1 MGNGTLGLSI
11 GRSAL
16 QAHQRALEVT
26 SQNLANANTEGY
38 ARKTIGFQSKAS
50 INLPDMQG
58 PVYFSQIGT
67 GVEVGRI
74 ESVRDL
80 LLNTRIRDLT
90 SDMNESQG
98 QQAVLDQVEALF
110 TGEVDISA
118 TMDDFF
124 SSLHDLAGAPESLTV
139 RSVVRARGD
148 ELARMIQ
155 AASVSLEEIRVDMAR
170 TVRDSA
176 ATINSISAELAGV
189 NNQVAA
195 MASAGL
201 SPNDFEDKRQ
211 VLLDQLASLG
221 DVRTV
226 SGPDQ
231 TISVLFGSQ
240 VIVQGVQSFDVSAIE
255 DSSDLRL
262 PRLAVGGDARAE
274 MIFTSGKLAG
284 LEALRDGTLER
295 MQGDLNELAITLAH
309 TFNTIHR
316 TGFGLDEST
325 GVDFFS
331 LGTTDPT
338 ERRLW
343 NVTGSGY
350 VPDLD
355 VPLDGDTTT
364 LQPENFEAAPIGQGR
379 FVVNG
384 RSISYDGSVDTMQN
398 LIDRINAA
406 GAGVTATITP
416 QNRLQLTATRDADYT
431 ISNLADSGGNLLER
445 LGILP
450 ANSAYPPSDGTFP
463 PTAVLSGTVE
473 LRPRDDDARRI
484 EISAAIRTNLA
495 AIAAAQG
502 EDVTSPP
509 DGIGDRSR
517 GPGDGAN
524 ALTLAELR
532 EARTMQ
538 NGTGTFNDFYIG
550 SLGALGVE
558 AGSARRTAEGLDAQI
573 TQLNARREEIQGVS
587 IDEELINMIK
597 YQRGFEAA
605 SRIINVMDEILQTL
619 LTLGR

>member
-1 MGNGTLGLSI
+1 VGNGILGLSI

-16 QAHQRALEVT
+16 QAHQTALEVT

-38 ARKTIGFQSKAS
+38 ARKKVTFQSMAS

-74 ESVRDL
+74 ESIRDL
-80 LLNTRIRDLT
+80 LLNARIRDLS
-90 SDMNESQG
+90 SDRKESES

-118 TMDDFF
+118 TMDEFF
-124 SSLHDLAGAPESLTV
+124 SALHDLSGAPESLTV

-155 AASVSLEEIRVDMAR
+155 AASVSIEEIRVDMAQQ
-170 TVRDSA
+170 VRDSA
-176 ATINSISAELAGV
+176 ATINSISSELASV

-201 SPNDFEDKRQ
+201 SPNDFEDRRQ
-211 VLLDQLASLG
+211 VLLDRLAELG

-226 SGPDQ
+226 SGPAQ

-240 VIVQGVQSFDVSAIE
+240 VIVQGVQSFNVSVIE
-255 DSSDLRL
+255 DPSDLQL
-262 PRLAVGGDARAE
+262 PRLAVGGAPRAE

-284 LEALRDGTLER
+284 LEALRNGTIER
-295 MQGDLNELAITLAH
+295 MQGDLNELAITLSH

-316 TGFGLDEST
+316 AGFGLNGST

-331 LGTTDPT
+331 LGRPDPT
-338 ERRLW
+338 EQRLW
-343 NVTGSGY
+343 SVTGSGY

-364 LQPENFEAAPIGQGR
+364 LQPENFETTPIGQGS

-384 RSISYDGSVDTMQN
+384 RSVAYDGSVDALQD
-398 LIDRINAA
+398 IVDRINAT
-406 GAGVTATITP
+406 GAGVTATITS
-416 QNRLQLTATRDADYT
+416 QNRLQLTATREADYT

-450 ANSAYPPSDGTFP
+450 ANTAYPPTNGIFP
-463 PTAVLSGTVE
+463 PVAVLSGTAE
-473 LRPRDDDARRI
+473 LRPRDDVARRI
-484 EISAAIRTNLA
+484 EISDTIRANLS

-502 EDVTSPP
+502 DDLSSPP
-509 DGIGDRSR
+509 DGIGDVSR
-517 GPGDGAN
+517 GPGDGSN
-524 ALTLAELR
+524 ALLLAELR

-538 NGTGTFNDFYIG
+538 NGTGSFNDFYIG
-550 SLGALGVE
+550 SLGELGVE
-558 AGSARRTAEGLDAQI
+558 AGSARRNAEGLDAQI

>member
-1 MGNGTLGLSI
+1 MGNGILGLSI

-16 QAHQRALEVT
+16 QAHQTALEVT

-38 ARKTIGFQSKAS
+38 ARKTVSLQSMAS

-67 GVEVGRI
+67 GVKVGRI
-74 ESVRDL
+74 ESIRDL
-80 LLNTRIRDLT
+80 LLNARIRDLT
-90 SDMNESQG
+90 SDMNESSG

-155 AASVSLEEIRVDMAR
+155 SASVALEEVRVDMAQ

-176 ATINSISAELAGV
+176 ATINSISAELASV

-201 SPNDFEDKRQ
+201 PGNDFEDRRQ
-211 VLLDQLASLG
+211 VLLDQLAELG

-226 SGPDQ
+226 SGPAE
-231 TISVLFGSQ
+231 TLTVLFGSQ
-240 VIVQGVQSFDVSAIE
+240 VIVQGVQSFEVSAIE

-262 PRLAVGGDARAE
+262 PRLAVGGDPRAE
-274 MIFTSGKLAG
+274 MIFTSGRLAG

-295 MQGDLNELAITLAH
+295 MQGDLNELAITLSH

-316 TGFGLDEST
+316 AGFGLDGST

-331 LGTTDPT
+331 LGTADPT
-338 ERRLW
+338 ETRLW
-343 NVTGSGY
+343 SVTGSGY
-350 VPDLD
+350 VPDLAA
-355 VPLDGDTTT
+355 PLDGDTTT
-364 LQPENFEAAPIGQGR
+364 LQPENFETNPVGQGR

-384 RSISYDGSVDTMQN
+384 RSIAYDGSVDTLQA
-398 LIDRINAA
+398 LVDRINAA
-406 GAGVTATITP
+406 GAGVNATITS
-416 QNRLQLTATRDADYT
+416 QNRLQITATRDADYT
-431 ISNLADSGGNLLER
+431 IANLADSGGNLLER

-450 ANSAYPPSDGTFP
+450 ANSAYPPSDGSFP
-463 PTAVLSGTVE
+463 PVSVLSGTAE
-473 LRPRDDDARRI
+473 LRPRDDVARRI
-484 EISAAIRTNLA
+484 ELSKTIRGNLS

-502 EDVTSPP
+502 DDLSSPP
-509 DGIGDRSR
+509 DGIGDVSR
-517 GPGDGAN
+517 GPGDGSN
-524 ALTLAELR
+524 ALLLADLR

-538 NGTGTFNDFYIG
+538 NGTGSFNDFYIG

-558 AGSARRTAEGLDAQI
+558 AGSARRTAEGFEAQI